1 MTKSVTIDSERIL
14 SNGRFPLSRVAAS
27 LVEDDGTRRSLDFEV
42 YRHGPAA
49 AVLPYDAERNC
60 VLLVRQFRLGA
71 HLANGCADVLEAPA
85 GMVDGDAPEICARR
99 ELEEE
104 TGVKA
109 NALEAA
115 FDFLPSPGGS
125 SEIIHCFFAPYRAED
140 RTGSGGGVDADEH
153 IEAVEIDFAEALAL
167 IERGAIKDGK
177 TIALLYAASVRG
189 LFL

>member
-49 AVLPYDAERNC
+49 AALPYDTERNC

-71 HLANGCADVLEAPA
+71 YLANGSDDVLEAPA
-85 GMVDGDAPEICARR
+85 GMLDGDAPEICARR

-104 TGVKA
+104 TGVKVA
-109 NALEAA
+109 ALEAA
-115 FDFLPSPGGS
+115 FDFFPSPGGS
-125 SEIIHCFFAPYRAED
+125 SEIIHCFFAPYRAAD
-140 RTGSGGGVDADEH
+140 RKGAGGGVDADEH
-153 IEAVEIDFAEALAL
+153 IEIVEIAFAQALAL